1 MLIIIYKIKQEIS
14 LHRDK
19 GQRFNDIVQ
28 YVIVELHIK

>member
-1 MLIIIYKIKQEIS
+1 MHIIIYKIKQEIS

-19 GQRFNDIVQ
+19 GQRFNDIVH